1 MIKLTDTLQETA
13 KLAEIAR
20 QCKITRS
27 AVSQWGQVPAKHVLT
42 VESVTGISR
51 YELRPDIYGPSAP
64 DLVEGSDTKSP
75 VGSSAGEAGALSP
88 PANPSGAPAISE
100 QGRAEVAHRVHT
112 PEVAGSN
119 PVPATS
125 FNSPGS
131 LLPSGENAGAQ
142 HSLAG
147 CAPATISE
155 GLR

>member
-27 AVSQWGQVPAKHVLT
+27 AVSQWDQVPAKHVLR

-51 YELRPDIYGPSAP
+51 HDLRPDIYGPSDSSLDVDAAT
-64 DLVEGSDTKSP
+64 SSP
-75 VGSSAGEAGALSP
+75 VDSSSGKAGALP
-88 PANPSGAPAISE
+88 TTPHDAPAIF
-100 QGRAEVAHRVHT
+100 QQDRAEVAQLVHT
-112 PEVAGSN
+112 QQVAGSN
-119 PVPATS
+119 PAPATS
-125 FNSPGS
+125 YPSPDC
-131 LLPSGENAGAQ
+131 LPSGDDAGAQ

-147 CAPATISE
+147 CAPAEISE